1 MTTGGMDERALQDIL
16 IQRLAQPDLGWRYA
30 GADGSTN
37 SSLVAAGVNV
47 VTDHPILN
55 RQYEEVLAE
64 PVLVEALVR
73 LNPEIA
79 ADPSR
84 VDQVLPLLRAAILSA
99 SDDGLMA
106 ANERMTGW
114 LRGHEAVKFVGEQNH
129 VPVKLID
136 LENPRANDLVVTDEV
151 IYPQD
156 KGGRRYDLALWVN
169 GIPLV
174 VIETKSP
181 TGKVS
186 WLNGANDIHDGY
198 ELKTPNFFVPNL
210 LSVATEGKELRY
222 GAIRQ
227 PAEMWLPWS
236 RTTDDIQAPGLQ
248 SVLDSAALLLTPEN
262 LLSMLRTYVLYS
274 RQATSRGAR
283 TVKVIPRYPQVEAFD
298 AIVARVKEGTHRK
311 GLVWHHQGSGK
322 TLLMAFAAA
331 ELRRQTDL
339 DAPTILVVLDRLDL
353 IEQVASE
360 FSSVGLPSLK
370 VAETR
375 NQLQTMLADDQR
387 GIIVTTIFRFAEAGL
402 LNERGNIV
410 VMVDEAHRTQ
420 EGRLAADM
428 REALPNATFIGL
440 TGTPVST
447 KDRNTWDTFGCD
459 ADPGGVMNHYSVERS
474 IADGATLPIHV
485 ESRLVDYHIDH
496 DALND
501 AFAELAEGEGL
512 DEREAGMLARR
523 ASRVDVLIKN
533 DDRSRAVCRDIVDHF
548 RTKVQPLG
556 QKAQVVAF
564 DRELCVRYRDL
575 IQEAL
580 GTDGEV
586 AVVMTTAK
594 DDPLEWEE
602 FNRSREDE
610 AALKARF
617 NDPADPLVMLV
628 VTAKLLTGFD
638 APIEGVMYLDKPIK
652 AHTLFQAVCRTNR
665 RWTNPLTGQEK
676 LFGRVVDY
684 IGLGRELAKAV
695 AVKPIGPR
703 RPLPEDVDGL
713 VEVLRT
719 RLATCLARFAGVDR
733 SAAGF
738 DQLMQAQERL
748 AGEEDR
754 AAFAREFVDC
764 EALFEF
770 LWPDTVLRPLE
781 ADYRWLAKVYASV
794 EPKDIADALLWKRL
808 GAKTQALI
816 SQHVS
821 ISLDDVGAESVA
833 LDADA
838 VELLRQLSLLPH
850 DGDDDMETPAPVT
863 LSTAEILTTLAERIR
878 RRLERDGA
886 DGPWPDLAA
895 RLEALRTRQVA
906 TAAESVQ
913 LLKDLLQLARE
924 VVEADRATPGSE
936 ETAVI
941 DQDRGALTAILEE
954 FAPTDTPVIVE
965 RVAEDIDAIVRPV
978 RGTGWQASHPGD
990 REVRVQIRKVLR
1002 AHGLPASGEVFD
1014 RAYAYIAEHY

>member
-1 MTTGGMDERALQDIL
+1 MLVRAL
-16 IQRLAQPDLGWRYA
+16 
-30 GADGSTN
+30 T
-37 SSLVAAGVNV
+37 
-47 VTDHPILN
+47 
-55 RQYEEVLAE
+55 
-64 PVLVEALVR
+64 R

-84 VDQVLPLLRAAILSA
+84 VDQVLPQLRAAILSA
-99 SDDGLMA
+99 GDDGLMA

-129 VPVKLID
+129 VPVTLMD
-136 LENPRANDLVVTDEV
+136 LDNPRANDLVVTDEV

-156 KGGRRYDLALWVN
+156 KGGRRYDLVLWVN

-181 TGKVS
+181 TGHVS
-186 WLNGANDIHDGY
+186 WLNGAKDIHGGY
-198 ELKTPNFFVPNL
+198 EPKTPNFFVPNL

-222 GAIRQ
+222 GSVRQ

-236 RTTDDIQAPGLQ
+236 RTTDDIQQPGLQ
-248 SVLDSAALLLTPEN
+248 SVLDSAALLLSPEN
-262 LLSMLRTYVLYS
+262 LLSILRTYVLYS
-274 RQATSRGAR
+274 RQNTTRGAR
-283 TVKVIPRYPQVEAFD
+283 TIKVIPRYQQVEAVD
-298 AIVARVKEGTHRK
+298 AIVARVKEGTRKK

-353 IEQVASE
+353 IEQVSSE

-375 NQLQTMLADDQR
+375 KQLQKMLADDQR
-387 GIIVTTIFRFAEAGL
+387 GIIVTTIFRFADAGEP
-402 LNERGNIV
+402 NERDNIV

-420 EGRLAADM
+420 EGRLATDM

-447 KDRNTWDTFGCD
+447 KDRNTWETFGCD
-459 ADPGGVMNHYSVERS
+459 DDPGGVLNHYSVERS

-485 ESRLVDYHIDH
+485 ESRLVDYQIDH
-496 DALND
+496 PSLNE
-501 AFAELAEGEGL
+501 AFDELAKAEKL
-512 DEREAGMLARR
+512 DERETGMLIKR

-533 DDRSRAVCRDIVDHF
+533 EKRSAAVCTDIVEHF
-548 RTKVQPLG
+548 RQKVHPLG

-575 IQEAL
+575 LQAAL
-580 GTDGEV
+580 GDDGEV

-594 DDPLEWEE
+594 DDPIEWEQ
-602 FNRSREDE
+602 FNRTREEE
-610 AALKARF
+610 AQLKARF
-617 NDPADPLVMLV
+617 NDPSDPLQMLI

-665 RWTNPLTGQEK
+665 RWTNPETGQEK

-684 IGLGRELAKAV
+684 IGLGQELAKAV
-695 AVKPIGPR
+695 AVKNTGGQTK
-703 RPLPEDVDGL
+703 LPEN
-713 VEVLRT
+713 VEEITAVFAERLRV
-719 RLATCLARFAGVDR
+719 CLARFDGVER
-733 SAAGF
+733 TGSKH
-738 DQLMQAQERL
+738 DQLLNAQE
-748 AGEEDR
+748 AIAAPDDR
-754 AAFAREFVDC
+754 EAFAREFIEC
-764 EALFEF
+764 EVLFEF
-770 LWPDTVLRPLE
+770 LSPDPSLRPFE
-781 ADYRWLAKVYASV
+781 SDYRWLANVYRSV
-794 EPKDIADALLWKRL
+794 TPHENADALLWMRL
-808 GAKTQALI
+808 GAKTQELI
-816 SQHVS
+816 SQHVAVT
-821 ISLDDVGAESVA
+821 LDDAGTESVA

-838 VELLRQLSLLPH
+838 VEILRQLSLMPDDED
-850 DGDDDMETPAPVT
+850 DGVDPPPPVT
-863 LSTAEILTTLAERIR
+863 LSTEEILETIAGRIA
-878 RRLERDGA
+878 RRLTKNPT

-895 RLEALRTRQVA
+895 RLEALRSRQVTNA
-906 TAAESVQ
+906 RESQQ
-913 LLKDLLQLARE
+913 LLKDVLELARQ
-924 VVEADRATPGSE
+924 VVEADRLTTERE
-936 ETAVI
+936 EPSVI

-954 FAPTDTPVIVE
+954 FAPAGTPVIVG

-978 RGTGWQASHPGD
+978 RGTRWQASHPGD
-990 REVRVQIRKVLR
+990 REVRKQIRMVLR
-1002 AHGLPASGEVFD
+1002 THGLPPSGELFD

>member
-1 MTTGGMDERALQDIL
+1 MTTEDINERAVQDAL
-16 IQRLAQPDLGWRYA
+16 IARLTQPDLGWRYLA
-30 GADGSTN
+30 SDD
-37 SSLVAAGVNV
+37 LE
-47 VTDHPILN
+47 
-55 RQYEEVLAE
+55 RQYEEVLIE
-64 PVLVEALVR
+64 PVVVDALKR

-84 VDQVLPLLRAAILSA
+84 VDQVVPALRALVLSA
-99 SDDGLMA
+99 ADDGLMA
-106 ANERMTGW
+106 ANEQMTTW
-114 LRGHEAVKFVGEQNH
+114 LRGHGAVKYIGEPNH
-129 VPVKLID
+129 VPVRLID
-136 LENPRANDLVVTDEV
+136 LENPRANDLVISDEV
-151 IYPQD
+151 VYPQ
-156 KGGRRYDLALWVN
+156 KEGGRRYDLVLWVN

-181 TGKVS
+181 VGATS
-186 WLNGANDIHDGY
+186 WLNGAKDIHDGY
-198 ELKTPNFFVPNL
+198 EPKTPLFFVPNL
-210 LSVATEGKELRY
+210 FSVSTDGRELRY
-222 GAIRQ
+222 GAARQ

-236 RTTDDIQAPGLQ
+236 KTTEEVKPPGMEAM
-248 SVLDSAALLLTPEN
+248 LDSAALLLLPKN
-262 LLSMLRTYVLYS
+262 LLGILRTYVLYS
-274 RQATSRGAR
+274 RHSTTRGAK
-283 TVKVIPRYPQVEAFD
+283 TIKVIPRYQQVEAVD
-298 AIVARVKEGTHRK
+298 AIVRRVRDGTHRK

-353 IEQVASE
+353 IEQVSSE

-375 NQLQTMLADDQR
+375 DQLRTMLADDAR

-402 LNERGNIV
+402 LNVRENIV

-447 KDRNTWDTFGCD
+447 KDRNTWETFGCD
-459 ADPGGVMNHYSVERS
+459 DDPEGVLNHYSVERS
-474 IADGATLPIHV
+474 IADGATLPIHP
-485 ESRLVDYHIDH
+485 ESRLVDFHIDH

-501 AFAELAEGEGL
+501 AFAELAEESGL
-512 DEREAGMLARR
+512 DEREAGILARR
-523 ASRVDVLIKN
+523 ASRVDTLIK
-533 DDRSRAVCRDIVDHF
+533 DQDRSEAVCRDIVHHY
-548 RTKVQPLG
+548 RTKVRPLG
-556 QKAQVVAF
+556 LKAQVVAF

-575 IQEAL
+575 LQKEL
-580 GTDGEV
+580 GGEGEV

-594 DDPLEWEE
+594 DDPVEWAEFQRTRDEE
-602 FNRSREDE
+602 AR
-610 AALKARF
+610 LKDRF
-617 NDPADPLVMLV
+617 NDSDDPLQMIV

-638 APIEGVMYLDKPIK
+638 APIEGVMYLDKPLK

-665 RWTNPLTGQEK
+665 RWTNPLTDQEK
-676 LFGRVVDY
+676 LFGLVVDY

-695 AVKPIGPR
+695 AVKNTGGQR
-703 RPLPEDVDGL
+703 ALPEDVDA
-713 VEVLRT
+713 
-719 RLATCLARFAGVDR
+719 LATVLKERIATCMKRFEGVDR

-738 DQLMQAQERL
+738 EQLMAAQARAPDAES
-748 AGEEDR
+748 R
-754 AAFAREFVDC
+754 AAFATEFVDC

-770 LWPDTVLRPLE
+770 LWPDTVLRPLQ
-781 ADYRWLAKVYASV
+781 ADYRWLAKVYKSV
-794 EPKDIADALLWKRL
+794 EPTDISDALIWKRL
-808 GAKTQALI
+808 GAKTLELI

-821 ISLDDVGAESVA
+821 ITLDDAGAQSVV

-838 VELLRQLSLLPH
+838 VELLRQLSLVP
-850 DGDDDMETPAPVT
+850 DDDRGTDTPAAVT
-863 LSTAEILTTLAERIR
+863 ISTVEILNTLAERIR
-878 RRLERDGA
+878 SRLERDPA
-886 DGPWPDLAA
+886 SGPWPDLAA
-895 RLEALRTRQVA
+895 RLEALRNRQVA

-913 LLKDLLQLARE
+913 LLKDVLKLARE
-924 VVEADRATPGSE
+924 VVEADRTAPGGE
-936 ETAVI
+936 ETSVI

-954 FAPTDTPVIVE
+954 FAPPDTPVIVE

-978 RGTGWQASHPGD
+978 RGTRWQASHPGD

-1002 AHGLPASGEVFD
+1002 NHGLPASGELFD

>member
-16 IQRLAQPDLGWRYA
+16 IQRLTQPDLSWRYA
-30 GADGSTN
+30 GRDAATN
-37 SSLVAAGVNV
+37 GRLAAAGVNV
-47 VTDHPILN
+47 AMDHPILD

-64 PVLVEALVR
+64 PVLVEALAR

-84 VDQVLPLLRAAILSA
+84 VDQVLPLLRAGILSA
-99 SDDGLMA
+99 GDDGLMA

-114 LRGHEAVKFVGEQNH
+114 LRGHGAVKFVGEQNH

-136 LENPRANDLVVTDEV
+136 LDNPRANDLVVTDEV

-156 KGGRRYDLALWVN
+156 KGGRRYDLVLWVN

-181 TGKVS
+181 TGHVS
-186 WLNGANDIHDGY
+186 WLNGAKDIHDGY
-198 ELKTPNFFVPNL
+198 EPKTPNFFVPNL

-222 GAIRQ
+222 GAVRQ

-236 RTTDDIQAPGLQ
+236 RTTDDIQQPGLK
-248 SVLDSAALLLTPEN
+248 SVLDSTALLLSPEN
-262 LLSMLRTYVLYS
+262 LLSILRTYVLYS
-274 RQATSRGAR
+274 RQNTTHGAR
-283 TVKVIPRYPQVEAFD
+283 TIKVIPRYPQVEAVD
-298 AIVARVKEGTHRK
+298 AIVARVKEGTRKK

-360 FSSVGLPSLK
+360 FSSVGLPTLK

-375 NQLQTMLADDQR
+375 KQLQKMLTEDQR
-387 GIIVTTIFRFAEAGL
+387 GIIVTTIFRFADAGEP
-402 LNERGNIV
+402 NERDNIV

-447 KDRNTWDTFGCD
+447 KDRNTWETFGCED
-459 ADPGGVMNHYSVERS
+459 DPNGVLNHYSVERS

-485 ESRLVDYHIDH
+485 ESRLVDYQIDH
-496 DALND
+496 LALNE
-501 AFAELAEGEGL
+501 AFDELAKAEKL
-512 DEREAGMLARR
+512 DERETGMLIKR
-523 ASRVDVLIKN
+523 ASRVDVLIKS
-533 DDRSRAVCRDIVDHF
+533 DKRSKAVCDDIVDHF
-548 RTKVQPLG
+548 RQKVQPLG

-575 IQEAL
+575 LQAAL
-580 GTDGEV
+580 GDDGEV
-586 AVVMTTAK
+586 AVVMTTVK
-594 DDPLEWEE
+594 DDPVGWEQ
-602 FNRSREDE
+602 FNRTREEE
-610 AALKARF
+610 AQLKARF
-617 NDPADPLVMLV
+617 NDPSDPLQMLI

-665 RWTNPLTGQEK
+665 RWTNPVTAQEK

-684 IGLGRELAKAV
+684 IGLGQELAKAV
-695 AVKPIGPR
+695 AVKNTGGQTQ
-703 RPLPEDVDGL
+703 LPEDVAEL
-713 VEVLRT
+713 AAVLGERI
-719 RLATCLARFAGVDR
+719 AVCLARFKGVDR

-738 DQLMQAQERL
+738 EQLLAAQQL
-748 AGEEDR
+748 IPTVEDR
-754 AAFAREFVDC
+754 DAFARAFVEC
-764 EALFEF
+764 EVFFEF
-770 LWPDTVLRPLE
+770 LWPDTSLRPFE
-781 ADYRWLAKVYASV
+781 DDYRWLAKVYKSV
-794 EPKDIADALLWKRL
+794 EPVDISDALLWKRL

-821 ISLDDVGAESVA
+821 VTLDNAGTETVA
-833 LDADA
+833 IDADA
-838 VELLRQLSLLPH
+838 VEILRQLSLMP
-850 DGDDDMETPAPVT
+850 DDEDEGVGPSPPVT
-863 LSTAEILTTLAERIR
+863 LSTEEILETIAARIK
-878 RRLERDGA
+878 RRLEKNPKS
-886 DGPWPDLAA
+886 GPWPDLAA
-895 RLEALRTRQVA
+895 RLEALRSRQVTNA
-906 TAAESVQ
+906 RESQQ
-913 LLKDLLQLARE
+913 LLKDVLELARQ
-924 VVEADRATPGSE
+924 VVEADRLTTERE
-936 ETAVI
+936 EPSVI

-954 FAPTDTPVIVE
+954 FAPVHTPVIVG

-978 RGTGWQASHPGD
+978 RGTKWQASHPGD

-1002 AHGLPASGEVFD
+1002 THGLPASGELFD